1 MTNADADADGVSA
14 VVNQDF
20 MLKDADGNDVTSGTI
35 TAFTDPPVYNIPFTV
50 VGDNT
55 AEENKKIS
63 ITMTIDGSVEGVDAT
78 VSGAISVT
86 KTIQIVNDDAD
97 PEIQFSQATANVTE
111 GNSTGSSDV
120 VLQKVYSGSVD
131 ATEKTITLAVTK
143 AGSGDR
149 TATDNSDADGDDY
162 DVATTISSI
171 SFGASDASKVITV
184 NADNDDYYEQ
194 SEEVTFTIGSVVNGT
209 SPTCLLY
216 TSPSPRDS

>member
-1 MTNADADADGVSA
+1 
-14 VVNQDF
+14 

-55 AEENKKIS
+55 AEENKKIT

-78 VSGAISVT
+78 VSGAISVS

-97 PEIQFSQATANVTE
+97 PEIQFSQATASVTE
-111 GNSTGSSDV
+111 GSSTDPDI

-131 ATEKTITLAVTK
+131 VTETITLAVTK

-162 DVATTISSI
+162 DVATTISTI

-194 SEEVTFTIGSVVNGT
+194 SEVTFTIGSVVNEH
-209 SPTCLLY
+209 PQLVMIILY
-216 TSPSPRDS
+216 